1 MSLVIIKIPSL
12 NLTAKHLLK
21 ANCLSTKLHS
31 ICIVLL
37 FLASLV
43 LDRNHAPCSFFTL
56 QRKAIFVFSKF
67 NNIALSYQSQLER
80 ANIKAS
86 HDQSIT
92 ASLTNRFI
100 MRSLMDKVPQS
111 SQQIFIPL
119 LLDMDKSPLSL
130 TK

>member
-21 ANCLSTKLHS
+21 ANRLSTKLHPV
-31 ICIVLL
+31 CIVLL

-56 QRKAIFVFSKF
+56 QRKTIFIFSKF
-67 NNIALSYQSQLER
+67 NNIALSCQSQTEGT
-80 ANIKAS
+80 NIKPS
-86 HDQSIT
+86 HNQGIT
-92 ASLTNRFI
+92 ASFTNRFI
-100 MRSLMDKVPQS
+100 MRSLMDKVAQN

-119 LLDMDKSPLSL
+119 LLDMDKSPLSHA
-130 TK
+130 K